1 MNEGAAEL
9 SKGKEENGHQG
20 EEIKYRGVRKR
31 PWGKYGAEIRDSN
44 CKGTRLWLGTFSR
57 AEDAARAYDKA
68 AFEMRGPFA
77 VLNFADEYPPP
88 FSSSC
93 SSSSSAA
100 SSSLSSPLLSSLSLP
115 RPLLRSSSSSPLLP
129 SPSPSSSLV
138 KGDITGKMRQA
149 EHGKEVIVF
158 EYLDNQL
165 LEDLLGFAEKNT
177 KETVTI

>member
-1 MNEGAAEL
+1 MNEGADKE
-9 SKGKEENGHQG
+9 SKGKEENDQG
-20 EEIKYRGVRKR
+20 EDIKYRGVRKR

-44 CKGTRLWLGTFSR
+44 CKGARLWLGTFSK
-57 AEDAARAYDKA
+57 AEAAARAYDKA

-77 VLNFADEYPPP
+77 VLNFPDEYPPP
-88 FSSSC
+88 FSF
-93 SSSSSAA
+93 SSSSA
-100 SSSLSSPLLSSLSLP
+100 SSSSFSSPLLRSSSLP
-115 RPLLRSSSSSPLLP
+115 RRPLLRSSSSPPLLP

-138 KGDITGKMRQA
+138 KGDITGKTRQA